1 MMTNE
6 PEDFG
11 SDHSNDADR
20 TDTSDERVAG
30 GETTPFD
37 PSRYMRQLRGRG
49 GSQDYLDVKFR
60 LLWLRREHPDAEI
73 LTEHVRIDDT
83 TAIFKATVTIPG
95 GGKATGYG
103 SETAADFGD
112 FIEKAETK
120 AIGRALNALGYGAQ
134 FAEGD
139 EDTQPAPSMPPARRQ
154 TAPTPPPASAK
165 PPLVAADTTPPAA
178 QRRPAAS
185 PTPLTQRATSA
196 RPAAPIDIT
205 SAGRERPGPEPKSP
219 ARPAAEASAR
229 PAQPAADTSTESEPP
244 LEDYSWTAFWRWAR
258 PLGFENRGAIEALI
272 GASITNMN
280 PAQVR
285 DLIKEKRGEDS

>member
-1 MMTNE
+1 MTN
-6 PEDFG
+6 DSQNTG
-11 SDHSNDADR
+11 SEKPNDGDPVEAP
-20 TDTSDERVAG
+20 DTGAA

-73 LTEHVRIDDT
+73 LTEHVQIDDAA
-83 TAIFKATVTIPG
+83 AIFKATVTIPG

-103 SETAADFGD
+103 SETAGDFAD

-139 EDTQPAPSMPPARRQ
+139 EDSQPPAATSPGRRQ
-154 TAPTPPPASAK
+154 SPATPPPTAAK
-165 PPLVAADTTPPAA
+165 PPLAAAGPSTVASGPAA
-178 QRRPAAS
+178 K
-185 PTPLTQRATSA
+185 PTPLTQRASA
-196 RPAAPIDIT
+196 TRSAAPIDIT
-205 SAGRERPGPEPKSP
+205 AAGRERTTAEPKPPSRPTPEPSAP
-219 ARPAAEASAR
+219 PTRPAAD
-229 PAQPAADTSTESEPP
+229 ADTEAEPP

-272 GASITNMN
+272 GVPITNMN

-285 DLIKEKRGEDS
+285 DLIKEKRSEDS